1 MPPIDA
7 PQTSASAAIDAWR
20 GGTDGGAGGTL
31 VGSGDAMASASSW
44 MEGDV
49 VSLVSLVVSCAAFGG
64 VGPPERPPER
74 DVRVC
79 ACCSV
84 ADRAAELRIAAAS
97 AVDAGTCGT
106 EDSVGVDGAGMISG
120 DEDSGSME
128 SGGVESGDVESG
140 GMDISGVDSG
150 GTGSGGVNSGGVVSV
165 TGGGVHRRPRSTDRA
180 EEDACDMDA
189 WDDESHME
197 PSLTRS
203 TDRAEEDGGVG
214 SPPDGLAR
222 GLDAA

>member
-1 MPPIDA
+1 
-7 PQTSASAAIDAWR
+7 
-20 GGTDGGAGGTL
+20 
-31 VGSGDAMASASSW
+31 

-49 VSLVSLVVSCAAFGG
+49 VSLVSLVVSRAAFGG

-120 DEDSGSME
+120 DEDSGSMD
-128 SGGVESGDVESG
+128 SGGVESGDV
-140 GMDISGVDSG
+140 DSG
-150 GTGSGGVNSGGVVSV
+150 GAAPAATAPRLD
-165 TGGGVHRRPRSTDRA
+165 TAGGGHA
-180 EEDACDMDA
+180 
-189 WDDESHME
+189 
-197 PSLTRS
+197 
-203 TDRAEEDGGVG
+203 GG
-214 SPPDGLAR
+214 R
-222 GLDAA
+222 